1 MPSLANTKLIANNL
15 VGLLKALSL
24 SSGLLTTCSQTIV
37 ASLNPQV
44 VTPASMPAAIA
55 VGASLSIDSGVA
67 QELVTVTAVT
77 GSTFTAIFSQN
88 HSGTWNIS
96 TPLYTLAQIGAVQDP
111 TDVVTYAAVTLTT
124 RKTER
129 FTVGWKVNSKPVLQ
143 IESGIDTTSAA
154 MPVVEG
160 QIMDISDLLTGLFVT
175 RYAINGAPGVYV
187 DLVDTDDRAVYK
199 VYPGGRIYRCHLC
212 FVVPVDQ
219 YNVVP
224 SP

>member
-1 MPSLANTKLIANNL
+1 MPTQANTKLIANNL
-15 VGLLKALSL
+15 VGLLKALAL
-24 SSGLLTTCSQTIV
+24 PSGLLTTCSQTIV
-37 ASLNPQV
+37 ESLNPQV
-44 VTPASMPAAIA
+44 VTPASMPAGIA

-77 GSTFTAIFSQN
+77 STTFTAIFSQN

-111 TDVVTYAAVTLTT
+111 TDVVTYAAITMVT

-143 IESGIDTTSAA
+143 IETGIDTTSAA
-154 MPVVEG
+154 MPALEG
-160 QIMDISDLLTGLFVT
+160 QIMDIADLLTGLFVA
-175 RYAINGAPGVYV
+175 RYALNSAPGVYV
-187 DLVDTDDRAVYK
+187 TLVDRDDQVVYK

-212 FVVPVDQ
+212 YVMPVDQ

-224 SP
+224 TP